1 MKARLLPAVVV
12 SVLLGPCGAVGAWAQ
27 DKPAPEPAKPAAEPA
42 VKRTVSED
50 DKVRIEEV
58 RVRGET
64 KSITVRSK
72 IPGVAAY
79 EIVPATGARDPS
91 QPGNAP
97 GQGQTVWRFPAF

>member
-12 SVLLGPCGAVGAWAQ
+12 SVLLGPCGMVGAWAQ
-27 DKPAPEPAKPAAEPA
+27 DKPAPEAAKPATEPA

-64 KSITVRSK
+64 KRITVKSK

-91 QPGNAP
+91 QPGNAA
-97 GQGQTVWRFPAF
+97 GQGQSVWRFPAF